1 MVSKGVKLY
10 RRAKK
15 IIPGGTQLLSKRPEM
30 FLPDLWPSYY
40 EKARGCKIW
49 DLDGNEYLDFSYMG
63 IGTAILGYA
72 FEEVDNAVIESIR
85 KGNLTTLNAP
95 EEVYLAE
102 VLLEL
107 HPWAD
112 MVRYAKTGGEAM
124 AIAVRIA
131 RAKTRKEIVLFCG
144 YHGWHDWYLSA
155 NLNEEDALAEH
166 LLNGLNPLGV
176 PKELKNTAFPFSYND
191 VNRLKDLV
199 GRYKKDIAAIVMEPI
214 RNIYPT
220 EEFLDTIHQI
230 KEDLKI
236 PLIVDEITA
245 GFRIT
250 IGGAHKVLGIEPD
263 IAVFGKAI
271 SNGYPMAAI
280 IGKGWVMDAAQD
292 TFISSTYWTERSGL
306 VASLKTIELLKRNR
320 VPEFLT
326 EIGKKVKGI
335 WREKAEKYGIKIEV
349 SGIDPLAHFTFQY
362 DEPLALKTLFTQ
374 LMLEKGFLATNAF
387 YASFAHKE
395 EYLKEYAK
403 AADYAFSRIRESLE
417 SGNPEAFLKTEVCH
431 SGFKRLT

>member
-40 EKARGCKIW
+40 EKAEGCKIW

-131 RAKTRKEIVLFCG
+131 RAKTGKEIVLFCG

-230 KEDLKI
+230 KKDLEI

-250 IGGAHKVLGIEPD
+250 IGGAHKVLRIEPD
-263 IAVFGKAI
+263 IAVFGKAM

-292 TFISSTYWTERSGL
+292 TFISSTYWTERSGF
-306 VASLKTIELLKRNR
+306 VAALATIEFFEKNSVVEYTKNMANYIKDGLLKIFDEYNLNINIVGLPSTVRMQINEQN
-320 VPEFLT
+320 PL
-326 EIGKKVKGI
+326 I
-335 WREKAEKYGIKIEV
+335 IK
-349 SGIDPLAHFTFQY
+349 TFFIQ
-362 DEPLALKTLFTQ
+362 EMLKR
-374 LMLEKGFLATNAF
+374 GFLASTLIYISFSHTKEIIDNYLENAREIF
-387 YASFAHKE
+387 KFISENKNE
-395 EYLKEYAK
+395 LEKYLDSK
-403 AADYAFSRIRESLE
+403 
-417 SGNPEAFLKTEVCH
+417 VCH
-431 SGFKRLT
+431 SGFKRLN